1 MGWKC
6 SLAKVSSSYV
16 HDISTLNIDVI
27 SNKIRL
33 QQCYLNKMIQGESF
47 ALVTWSD
54 HRRNSFIAIVFPLEI
69 GNFLGF
75 TKCTHRWKSL

>member
-6 SLAKVSSSYV
+6 SLTKVSSSYV

-33 QQCYLNKMIQGESF
+33 QQCYLNKMIQGESIYVSN
-47 ALVTWSD
+47 LEWS
-54 HRRNSFIAIVFPLEI
+54 S
-69 GNFLGF
+69 
-75 TKCTHRWKSL
+75 S